1 MHLLGFHCYPQESQN
16 SAAATFFKSSNLS
29 ISNAFYHGIFK
40 VFGFI
45 TSCSAISKSC
55 CYLYYLNSKLYFS
68 LCLIAGLDWI
78 FNLLFSFVIKFDLW
92 LLQKSFEFNFANFY
106 CKIYIKNINK
116 YKYIL
121 LKTFIINFVIFE
133 NRLIVRIYIR
143 SSWRINN
150 NANLIFIRNE
160 LIIVRSR
167 IVCIIIG
174 LLDCISGDLHALSVA
189 SNWIVSSLSN
199 AIDNLRIVY
208 FAASLTFTRLN
219 RRLSLR
225 LSILTST
232 AFLWNLIYVLTS

>member
-1 MHLLGFHCYPQESQN
+1 M
-16 SAAATFFKSSNLS
+16 
-29 ISNAFYHGIFK
+29 
-40 VFGFI
+40 
-45 TSCSAISKSC
+45 
-55 CYLYYLNSKLYFS
+55 
-68 LCLIAGLDWI
+68 
-78 FNLLFSFVIKFDLW
+78 
-92 LLQKSFEFNFANFY
+92 
-106 CKIYIKNINK
+106 
-116 YKYIL
+116 
-121 LKTFIINFVIFE
+121 KTFIINFIIFE

-189 SNWIVSSLSN
+189 SNGIVSSLSN
-199 AIDNLRIVY
+199 AIDNLRIIY